1 MRPAPSSTV
10 AGTAAILCPQGP
22 AGTPDKASGLRYL
35 APMQCIT
42 TTASLAHAC
51 ARMARQ
57 PFVTVDTEFLR
68 ESTYY
73 PRLCVAQ
80 MASTDEAMVIDALA
94 EGIDLAPFFALMADA
109 NVLKVFHAA
118 RQDIEICWHEAGIIP
133 SPLVDTQV
141 AAMVLGFGD
150 SISYDQ
156 LVQRITG
163 DNLDKSNRF
172 TDWTRRPLSDAQLAY
187 AISDVT
193 HLRDVYLALA
203 ADLDKR
209 GRSEWMREEMRV
221 LTSPATYRSE
231 PEHAWERLKTR
242 VRKPKE
248 LAILIEVAAWRERE
262 AQERDVPRSRVLKDD
277 VIGDIAVQAPTTIER
292 LASLRSLPK
301 GFERSRWGE
310 AIVAA
315 VQRGLARDPK
325 SLPRLERPRPPVNGQ
340 ATVELLKV
348 LLRMTAERHGVAA
361 KVIATVD
368 DLDRIAADDD
378 ADVPAL
384 SGWRRE
390 LFGDKALAL
399 KQGRLTLAIEKG
411 RVVALER
418 E

>member
-1 MRPAPSSTV
+1 MQPAPSSNV

-42 TTASLAHAC
+42 TTASLAYAC

-73 PRLCVAQ
+73 TRLCVAQ

-172 TDWTRRPLSDAQLAY
+172 TDWTRRPLSDAQLTY

-209 GRSEWMREEMRV
+209 GRSEWMREEMKV
-221 LTSPATYRSE
+221 LTSPATYRFE

-248 LAILIEVAAWRERE
+248 LAVLIEVAALRERE

-277 VIGDIAVQAPTTIER
+277 VIGDIAVQAPSTIER

-399 KQGRLTLAIEKG
+399 KRGRLTLAIEKG